1 MIISTAMGLIGVRTV
16 QVKKVLLAF
25 VLIILGVRP
34 VLGQPFLEGV
44 FLRPGSQGTEIR
56 IKLSQAVHD
65 TVFTLSN
72 PNRLVIDLRG
82 TVPRLSGLPPGT
94 GLVRDVRMGQHT
106 HMLRL
111 VFDLRQ
117 AVLPQS
123 FDPTG
128 PTRNDLVLNLEP
140 RVRDPEPV
148 VSLDQAIPRIGPV
161 VVCLDPGHG
170 GIDSGAIGPNGLME
184 KIVTLSVGLDVRALL
199 KGIPGLRVV
208 MTRTGDYYVGLRQRR
223 EICERAHGNV
233 FVAIHA
239 DSYPV
244 RAIDGATVF
253 ALSQHGATDAEARWL
268 AHSENSVER
277 IYGHVYSVNL
287 KDKSRVLREVLLNLA
302 QSATIHQSLRL
313 GDDVIGDF
321 SRWGVPLHR
330 ETVAQANC
338 AVLRDPDVPS
348 ILIECG
354 FISNP
359 WQAHELADPAFRER
373 IAHAIAQGILSY
385 LHHNRRTETVLV
397 DAARDHSL
405 RYVVQAGDTLDGIA
419 LRYHVPAD
427 EIRSDNHLS
436 NANLFSGQVLTI
448 PVQPTGAD

>member
-1 MIISTAMGLIGVRTV
+1 MKKALWTLLLIPLVASPAWGGARS
-16 QVKKVLLAF
+16 
-25 VLIILGVRP
+25 
-34 VLGQPFLEGV
+34 FLEGLS
-44 FLRPGSQGTEIR
+44 LRTRDGVTEIR
-56 IKLSQAVHD
+56 IDLTRRVHQ
-65 TVFTLSN
+65 TLFTMN
-72 PNRLVIDLRG
+72 DPDRLVVDLRG
-82 TVPRLSGLPPGT
+82 TYPRLGPLPHGT
-94 GLVRDVRMGQHT
+94 GIVQDVRMGQHT

-111 VFDLRQ
+111 VFDLRT
-117 AVLPQS
+117 AALPQTLYR
-123 FDPTG
+123 TG
-128 PTRNDLVLNLEP
+128 PARSDLVLRLAP
-140 RVRDPEPV
+140 RTAQPRPV
-148 VSLDQAIPRIGPV
+148 VTLAQAIQPAGPV
-161 VVCLDPGHG
+161 VVCIDPGHG

-199 KGIPGLRVV
+199 RGIPGLRVV

-223 EICERAHGNV
+223 EICERAHGNL

-244 RAIDGATVF
+244 RTVDGATVF

-287 KDKSRVLREVLLNLA
+287 KNKSRVLREVLLNLA

-313 GDDVIGDF
+313 GSDVIQDF

-330 ETVAQANC
+330 ARVAQANF
-338 AVLRDPDVPS
+338 AVLRDPDIPS

-359 WQAHELADPAFRER
+359 WQAAELAQPAFRER

-385 LHHNRRTETVLV
+385 LRRDHRTETVL
-397 DAARDHSL
+397 AAALRDHAF
-405 RYVVQAGDTLDGIA
+405 RYVVQPGDTLDGIA
-419 LRYHVPAD
+419 LRYRVPVT
-427 EIRSDNHLS
+427 EIRAENHLS
-436 NANLFSGQVLTI
+436 SRYLFSGQVLTI
-448 PVQPTGAD
+448 PARSTGSG